1 MVPCFCTPFWYYLFF
16 GRVIM
21 KEELFKKAIIIIY
34 PDGYIDAIDVNK
46 KWDYHYHKAYYDIIK
61 KYSNKIKMYCDETIL
76 NREGHN
82 DIDNR

>member
-1 MVPCFCTPFWYYLFF
+1 
-16 GRVIM
+16 M